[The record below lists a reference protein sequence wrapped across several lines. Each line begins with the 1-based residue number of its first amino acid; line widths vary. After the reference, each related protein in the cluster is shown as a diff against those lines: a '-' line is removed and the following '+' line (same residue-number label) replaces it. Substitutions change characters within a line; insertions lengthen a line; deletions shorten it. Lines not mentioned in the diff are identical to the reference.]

1 MGNLKPNLLSGASA
15 RTVPARSGEPPRG
28 SAAEKRPSYEA
39 RCSCKGRLLLFRDFL
54 KCCSKKYRQ
63 HRLKGEMRD
72 GGGFQPLALPR
83 VCWGPEDARG
93 DARGDLPEPQGI
105 AQPPLQPLPVF
116 CFYFIFFFGGICTSF
131 HPPCRSDS
139 LTSVQE
145 EAVHGK
151 FPRPAPAFQ

>member
-1 MGNLKPNLLSGASA
+1 ML
-15 RTVPARSGEPPRG
+15 
-28 SAAEKRPSYEA
+28 
-39 RCSCKGRLLLFRDFL
+39 
-54 KCCSKKYRQ
+54 
-63 HRLKGEMRD
+63 D

-93 DARGDLPEPQGI
+93 DAHGDLPEPQGI

-116 CFYFIFFFGGICTSF
+116 CFYYFFFFGGICTSF